1 MLFNSLEFLIFL
13 PLVLLVYYRLSHQN
27 QNRFLVV
34 ASCYFYASWDWRFLA
49 PLIFSTTIDFY
60 CARQME
66 RSIEAGGL
74 QSERKR
80 YLVLSLITNLGLLAF
95 FKYFNFFVDSFHDVL
110 AGLGVDVP
118 VPALNVILPVG
129 ISFYTF
135 QALSYTIDVYRGQ
148 VHAVRSFWD
157 FFLAVLFFPHLV
169 AGPIQRA
176 ANLLKQVM
184 TPRRTT
190 PEQWQDGI
198 HLIIWG
204 YFKKVFIADGLAPI
218 ANAIFAANSPT
229 GGEVVVGVLAFAFQ
243 IYCDFS
249 GYTDIARGV
258 AKLMGFEFMLNFN
271 LPYLARNPPDFW
283 QRWHISLSTWL
294 RDYLYISLGGNRG
307 SRTQT
312 YRNLMVTMLI
322 GGLWH
327 GAAWNYVLWGAY
339 HGFILVI
346 HRLVVSPLRSVER
359 AFGHLAHSLWV
370 TLCVICMFTLTCYG
384 WLLFRATGLTQIGA
398 MTASLLHSGLA
409 GLPTNLAWTVLLFAS
424 PLVVV
429 QALQWSQGRLD
440 FMRQKWLPLPAMV
453 AVYAV
458 MGYLIL
464 FRGGAPQAFVYF
476 QF

>member
-1 MLFNSLEFLIFL
+1 MLFNSFEFLIFL
-13 PLVLLVYYRLSHQN
+13 PVVLLVYYQLSHHN

-49 PLIFSTTIDFY
+49 PLLFSTTIDFY

-66 RSIEAGGL
+66 RSIEAGGSHA
-74 QSERKR
+74 QRKR
-80 YLVLSLITNLGLLAF
+80 FLVLSLVTNLGLLAF
-95 FKYFNFFVDSFHDVL
+95 FKYCNFFVDSFHDL
-110 AGLGVDVP
+110 MLSLGVEVP
-118 VPALNVILPVG
+118 MPALNVILPIG

-176 ANLLKQVM
+176 GNLLKQVM

-190 PEQWQDGI
+190 AQQWQDGI

-218 ANAIFAANSPT
+218 ANAIFASASPP
-229 GGEVVVGVLAFAFQ
+229 GGEVIIGVLAFAFQ

-283 QRWHISLSTWL
+283 RRWHISLSTWL

-307 SRTQT
+307 SSAKT
-312 YRNLMVTMLI
+312 YRNLMATMVI

-339 HGFILVI
+339 HGAILVG
-346 HRLVVSPLRSVER
+346 HRLVVEPLQKAGRVLGR
-359 AFGHLAHSLWV
+359 VPRPLKAVF
-370 TLCVICMFTLTCYG
+370 CVLCMFVLTCYG
-384 WLLFRATGLTQIGA
+384 WLLFRATSLAQIGA
-398 MTASLLHSGLA
+398 MTGSLLRAPLA
-409 GLPTNLAWTVLLFAS
+409 GWPTTSAWSVLLYAS
-424 PLVVV
+424 PLVAV
-429 QALQWSQGRLD
+429 QMLQWRQGRLD
-440 FMRQKWLPLPAMV
+440 FMRQKWLPFPAMV